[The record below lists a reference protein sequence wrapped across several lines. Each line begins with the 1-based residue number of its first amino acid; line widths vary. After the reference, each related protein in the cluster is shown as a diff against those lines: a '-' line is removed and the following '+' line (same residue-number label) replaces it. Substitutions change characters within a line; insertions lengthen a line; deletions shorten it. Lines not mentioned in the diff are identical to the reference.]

1 MDRGVDMLDCDTFRR
16 ARNSRRAASTISEI
30 EREAGVVNVAVMG
43 AGSWGT
49 TLAKVFADAGNA
61 VHLWARRAEL
71 ARAIN
76 RAHENSE
83 YLPGI
88 VLPESI
94 QAGSAEED
102 VLAEAD
108 IVVLGVPS
116 QTLRE
121 NLERWHAL
129 IPDTA
134 TVVTI
139 SKGVEM
145 GSYRLMSQVV
155 EEAGGVPR
163 ERIVVLTGPNLAKEI
178 ALEQPAA
185 TVIACEDEE
194 RAKFV
199 QAAVATG
206 YLRPYT
212 NTDVTGCEISGAC
225 KNVIALA
232 CGVAAGRGLG
242 QNTLATVITRGLA
255 EITRLG
261 TALGADA
268 RTFSGLAGLGDL
280 VATCTSP
287 LSRNRSFGVR
297 LGEGGTIAEATKE
310 THGQVAEGVI
320 SSRAIFE
327 FSTSLGV
334 DMPITRAVFLVC
346 HRGLDV
352 RDMIV
357 ALMGRSKKAE

>member
-1 MDRGVDMLDCDTFRR
+1 M
-16 ARNSRRAASTISEI
+16 
-30 EREAGVVNVAVMG
+30 
-43 AGSWGT
+43 
-49 TLAKVFADAGNA
+49 AKVFADAGNA
-61 VHLWARRAEL
+61 VRLWARRSEL
-71 ARAIN
+71 AETIN
-76 RAHENSE
+76 RTHVNPD

-88 VLPESI
+88 ALPDAVT
-94 QAGSAEED
+94 AGSDDAAALD
-102 VLAEAD
+102 GAD
-108 IVVLGVPS
+108 IVVVGVPS

-121 NLERWHAL
+121 NLGRWRTL
-129 IPDTA
+129 IPSDA

-139 SKGVEM
+139 SKGVE
-145 GSYRLMSQVV
+145 SDTYRLMSQVV
-155 EEAGGVPR
+155 EEAGQIER
-163 ERIVVLTGPNLAKEI
+163 SRIVVLTGPNLAKEV

-185 TVIACEDEE
+185 TVIACEDET

-199 QAAVATG
+199 QAAVATN

-212 NTDVTGCEISGAC
+212 NTDVTGCEVGGAC

-232 CGVAAGRGLG
+232 CGIAAGRGLG
-242 QNTLATVITRGLA
+242 QNTLATVITRGIA

-261 TALGADA
+261 VSLGADA

-287 LSRNRSFGVR
+287 LSRNRSFGAR
-297 LGEGGTIAEATKE
+297 LGEGGTLEEAKKA

-320 SSRAIFE
+320 SSQAIFE
-327 FSTSLGV
+327 LAQSVQV
-334 DMPITRAVFLVC
+334 DMPITQAVYSVC
-346 HRGLDV
+346 HKGLDV